1 MRRGLES
8 RVGGEIN
15 IDIVKRY
22 PSTSNKQ
29 SMANKAVWTGRELD
43 EEIALAQ
50 RTCEGGFL
58 FSINQS
64 INKYQ
69 LPKAHGQLY
78 LQALCTSV

>member
-50 RTCEGGFL
+50 TRERVKGGF
-58 FSINQS
+58 FS
-64 INKYQ
+64 
-69 LPKAHGQLY
+69 L
-78 LQALCTSV
+78 